1 MKSEE
6 DILFQAGSTTG
17 AQFARNAPPPK
28 EFAAAI
34 AGLDLEA
41 AIGGPATGSVATAN
55 TKPRAKGATEPPVSF
70 EPRQAPAAAT
80 APKPKLQDVAK
91 RVQHGPVAIDSERTK
106 QLEAKPSFFARLVEL
121 LFGWMRRD

>member
-17 AQFARNAPPPK
+17 QQFARNAPPPK

-41 AIGGPATGSVATAN
+41 AIGGPATGAVATTS
-55 TKPRAKGATEPPVSF
+55 TKPRTKSGTEPPVSF
-70 EPRQAPAAAT
+70 EPRQAPAAPA
-80 APKPKLQDVAK
+80 APKPKLPDIAK
-91 RVQHGPVAIDSERTK
+91 RVQHGPVAIDPERTK
-106 QLEAKPSFFARLVEL
+106 QLEARPSFFARLVEL
-121 LFGWMRRD
+121 LFGWMRRG